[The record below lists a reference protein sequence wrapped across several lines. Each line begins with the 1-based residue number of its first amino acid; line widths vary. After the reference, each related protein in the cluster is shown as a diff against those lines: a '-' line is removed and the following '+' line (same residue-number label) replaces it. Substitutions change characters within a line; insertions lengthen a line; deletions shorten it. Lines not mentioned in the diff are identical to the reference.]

1 MSHRAPS
8 VARRSRLALALATVT
23 ALASCGG
30 IEPPPAPPPAS
41 LIPAYAGPAEPCPA
55 PGGAKPEAEA
65 PASSASFAALRDRI
79 LDQWLK
85 DEPERGRNLGLHEF
99 DGKIADYSAAAI
111 EARIARVER
120 ERAELAAVDKAP
132 LSPDEA
138 LDLALMLKRTELFL
152 FEQKE
157 LVEWRRRPQFYDE
170 LFGVLSYIERDYAPI
185 EERAQKLLA
194 HEQAALAQVAHIRE
208 NLVSPMPGP
217 VLETAVKIY
226 LGYAEYLRGDVQRQ
240 LKGVG
245 SPAFQEELA
254 RTNEK
259 LAVEADKIAAHLKG
273 VELPKGDNSHV
284 LGAERYRKLL
294 LAQEGLTVS
303 LAEFKK
309 MGEENLAINKK
320 AYEAVARKTKLV
332 RPKPEA
338 LFDEAARIMSAARR
352 FLVDKKIVS
361 IPSEDRAVPRE
372 TPPFMRWNA
381 AFLNAPGP
389 FEAKTVDAFYYI
401 SRPDPTWSRK
411 EQDEYIPPFGT
422 LLATTVHETYP
433 GHFVHHLWI
442 TRAPSRAQKMLG
454 SYSFTEGWA
463 HYGEQMMIEEG
474 FGAED
479 PQNLLG
485 QLSDALLRNCRFVV
499 SVGIHTEKMTLAAAE
514 RRFIDDC
521 HQDKATAHQQAIRG
535 TFDPG
540 YFAYTLGKIQILA
553 LREEAKKLLGPKF
566 SLQRFHDA
574 LLTHGASPVPLIRE
588 RVLHDLAEGAK

>member
-1 MSHRAPS
+1 MIHRALF
-8 VARRSRLALALATVT
+8 VVRRARPALALVTV
-23 ALASCGG
+23 AAVAACGG
-30 IEPPPAPPPAS
+30 MEPPPAPPPTS
-41 LIPAYAGPAEPCPA
+41 MIPAYAGPAEPCPPPTGARTEAQA
-55 PGGAKPEAEA
+55 PSA
-65 PASSASFAALRDRI
+65 ASSFAALRDRI

-85 DEPERGRNLGLHEF
+85 DDPSRGRSLGLHEF
-99 DGKIADYSAAAI
+99 DGKIADYAAAGI
-111 EARIARVER
+111 EARIARVEQQ
-120 ERAELAAVDKAP
+120 RAELAAVDKAP

-138 LDLALMLKRTELFL
+138 LDLALMINDADLFL
-152 FEQKE
+152 FQQKE

-170 LFGVLSYIERDYAPI
+170 LFGVSSYIERDYAPI
-185 EERAQKLLA
+185 EERARKLLE

-208 NLVSPMPGP
+208 NLVSPMSRP

-226 LGYAEYLRGDVQRQ
+226 QGYAEYLRGDVRKQ

-245 SPAFQEELA
+245 APAFQEELT
-254 RTNEK
+254 RTNDK
-259 LAVEADKIAAHLKG
+259 LAEEADKLAAHLKS
-273 VELPKGDNSHV
+273 VELPRGDDSHV

-294 LAQEGLTVS
+294 LAQEGLTLP

-320 AYEAVARKTKLV
+320 AYEAAAKKAKLV

-338 LFDEAARIMSAARR
+338 LFDEATRIMNAARQ
-352 FLVDKKIVS
+352 FLIDKKIVTV
-361 IPSEDRAVPRE
+361 PSEDRAIPRE
-372 TPPFMRWNA
+372 TPPFMRWNS
-381 AFLNAPGP
+381 AFLNAPGT
-389 FEAKTVDAFYYI
+389 FEPKATAAFYYI
-401 SRPDPTWSRK
+401 SRPDPTWPKK
-411 EQDEYIPPFGT
+411 EQDEYILPLGS
-422 LLATTVHETYP
+422 LRSTTVHETYP
-433 GHFVHHLWI
+433 GHFLHHQWI
-442 TRAPSRAQKMLG
+442 SRAPTRAQRMLG

-463 HYGEQMMIEEG
+463 HYGEQMMNEEG

-499 SVGIHTEKMTLAAAE
+499 SIGLHTEKMTLAAAE

-521 HQDKATAHQQAIRG
+521 HEDKATAHQQAIRG

-553 LREEAKKLLGPKF
+553 LREEAKKLLGAKF

-574 LLTHGASPVPLIRE
+574 LLSHGSSPVPLIRE
-588 RVLHDLAEGAK
+588 RVLRELGG